1 MRRAVTNALFFGAG
15 AATGALTAYLALNKA
30 LNARVDAEIADM
42 KNYYEKK
49 ASALSQIDIPK
60 ESTEEAA
67 EPEKPEFSEE
77 EIKKYDEIADTY
89 DTPVRKTRKK
99 KAKVSKTD
107 NSGVK
112 MMPYIISEAE
122 YDESNGFDKVILS
135 FFEDDE
141 IVMDEN
147 EEVVTEAIDILGDAN
162 LSALRDNTVIE
173 GEIFIRNEQ
182 YGTDYQVVLESGS
195 YQNFLENNEE

>member
-1 MRRAVTNALFFGAG
+1 MKRAISNAIFFGAG

-49 ASALSQIDIPK
+49 ASALSQIDIPN

-107 NSGVK
+107 NSGIK

-141 IVMDEN
+141 VVMDEN

-162 LSALRDNTVIE
+162 LSALRDNTIIE

-195 YQNFLENNEE
+195 YQNFLENNGD

>member
-77 EIKKYDEIADTY
+77 EIKKYDEIADIY

-99 KAKVSKTD
+99 KTKVSKTD

-147 EEVVTEAIDILGDAN
+147 EEIMTEAIDILGDAN
-162 LSALRDNTVIE
+162 LSALRDNTILE

-195 YQNFLENNEE
+195 YQNFLENNEA